1 MNRKVCET
9 DSLQAVILADEFTT
23 SLSPLQNIYPI
34 IMTPVINISLFDYMI
49 DTLVKSRVQ
58 EVFLYCS
65 NHVDLLK
72 KYVSEINCK
81 SFTVS
86 LIISDGCRSL
96 GDALRDIDAKGCI
109 RGYFILIR
117 GNTFTNT
124 DLKTLLNTHR
134 LKVEKDKGTT
144 MTMVLRNVGST
155 RKSCLYDETC
165 LLVSDKTS
173 KKILH
178 YAKLNN
184 NEKKVKLELNWFL
197 DHSEVELSTCHLD
210 THIYMCSSS
219 VLPLFA
225 DNFDFQTMDDFI
237 RGVLMNEEILDSRIY
252 WIQLNTEDYALPIT
266 SWKTYCLLTQDIL
279 RRLTYPLTPDAL
291 PLSRNFT
298 YMPQSIYKHKTA
310 IIGRG
315 CTLEKD
321 CTLGYKSSLGN
332 NTTVVKSVIGD
343 NCTVGS
349 NVRIYNSFIFS
360 GVKVKDNCFIKN
372 SVLFPDCSVR
382 YASRVHGCILYPGI
396 EVPPRSQYVDSLIE
410 SVSSDVT
417 KTKVTKLDIHE
428 QILYSANNEIDEC
441 DKYSTDS
448 SSIDRESGLPSS
460 PIPDDTSMFL
470 SEVIDSLLRGYQDKL
485 KCENLILEINS
496 SRYAYNVTMRE
507 VTYNV
512 IKAILSLPLHY
523 LSETNT
529 PVDKPKYQKNL
540 KSMIIYFNPIILNYI
555 KNNDAQE
562 DCLRAIED
570 VASTTDELLPY
581 TQHLLHL
588 FYERDILSEEK
599 ILQWYEFISEEND
612 VQHNKVR
619 DVVQPFIKWLE
630 EAEEDSSESDDE

>member
-298 YMPQSIYKHKTA
+298 YMPQ
-310 IIGRG
+310 
-315 CTLEKD
+315 
-321 CTLGYKSSLGN
+321 N
-332 NTTVVKSVIGD
+332 
-343 NCTVGS
+343 
-349 NVRIYNSFIFS
+349 
-360 GVKVKDNCFIKN
+360 
-372 SVLFPDCSVR
+372 CSVR

>member
-1 MNRKVCET
+1 
-9 DSLQAVILADEFTT
+9 
-23 SLSPLQNIYPI
+23 
-34 IMTPVINISLFDYMI
+34 
-49 DTLVKSRVQ
+49 
-58 EVFLYCS
+58 
-65 NHVDLLK
+65 
-72 KYVSEINCK
+72 
-81 SFTVS
+81 
-86 LIISDGCRSL
+86 
-96 GDALRDIDAKGCI
+96 
-109 RGYFILIR
+109 
-117 GNTFTNT
+117 
-124 DLKTLLNTHR
+124 
-134 LKVEKDKGTT
+134 
-144 MTMVLRNVGST
+144 
-155 RKSCLYDETC
+155 
-165 LLVSDKTS
+165 
-173 KKILH
+173 
-178 YAKLNN
+178 
-184 NEKKVKLELNWFL
+184 
-197 DHSEVELSTCHLD
+197 
-210 THIYMCSSS
+210 
-219 VLPLFA
+219 
-225 DNFDFQTMDDFI
+225 MDDFI

-252 WIQLNTEDYALPIT
+252 WTQLNVENYALPIT

-298 YMPQSIYKHKTA
+298 YMPQSTYKHKTA
-310 IIGRG
+310 IIGRD

-321 CTLGYKSSLGN
+321 CTLGYKSSLGK

-349 NVRIYNSFIFS
+349 NVKIYNSFIFS
-360 GVKVKDNCFIKN
+360 GVKVKDNCFVKN
-372 SVLFPDCSVR
+372 SMLFPNCCVR
-382 YASRVHGCILYPGI
+382 YASRLHGCILYPGI

-410 SVSSDVT
+410 SLSSDVT
-417 KTKVTKLDIHE
+417 KTKVTKLDVRE
-428 QILYSANNEIDEC
+428 QILYSTNNEMDEC

-448 SSIDRESGLPSS
+448 SSTDRESEPSS

-599 ILQWYEFISEEND
+599 ILEWYECVSEESD

-619 DVVQPFIKWLE
+619 DVVRPFIKWLE
-630 EAEEDSSESDDE
+630 EAEEDSSESGDE